1 MSERPTIV
9 ASWLS
14 DAALR
19 ELLEQAGWRL
29 RVIAERDGR
38 QIERGTTREVYL
50 EAFRKRPK

>member
-1 MSERPTIV
+1 MSDRPTIV

-38 QIERGTTREVYL
+38 QIERGTMREVYL
-50 EAFRKRPK
+50 EAFKRKAK